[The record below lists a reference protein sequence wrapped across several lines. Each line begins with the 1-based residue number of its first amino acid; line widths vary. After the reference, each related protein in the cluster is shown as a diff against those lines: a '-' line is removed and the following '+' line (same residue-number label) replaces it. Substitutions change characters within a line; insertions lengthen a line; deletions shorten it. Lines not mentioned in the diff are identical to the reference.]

1 MSKKATTSDAG
12 PVTVP
17 GSLVPEGAIDSVDA
31 AENSGLTPDY
41 LFYKQQFYAYPVQLN
56 AVNLRKIG
64 LWGAI
69 CWLFSWLRVS
79 VFPHKKPSQLESAL
93 KYSVGSYGFNKLY
106 KDYAKKILDR
116 PAREIALS
124 ALPENRQLV
133 TVSVLLKK
141 LSLLNKKT
149 GEWKPLNL
157 IDCNIALAQADIKA
171 ADLEI
176 RNDTAT
182 GNVWVALHYY
192 SNPPENGW
200 HEPDEAF
207 QQQAVA
213 ELEKTGLAAG
223 ANVLDIIVE
232 RQEIIVADH
241 FNFAKSQLADKNYE
255 DASLAAF
262 IFQNPANRWF
272 VIIAVASIIIQFCV
286 FKYFYPFAAYI
297 HGDSFSYLNSAYH
310 NFDISTYPI
319 GYPRFLRL
327 FSIFCKWDTA
337 LVAFQYLCLES
348 SLLALVFTLF
358 YFLKPARGTKIVLIC
373 FVLFNPVLNYL
384 SNYVSSDT
392 MFLSLSLTWF
402 TLLFWIMY
410 KPTGKLVFWHAIVLA
425 AAFTVRYNALFYPA
439 IALLGFFL
447 ARKRFRLKMAGLGLA
462 VLLIGLFIQFN
473 ESKYYELTKIRQFTP
488 FSGWQMA
495 NNAMYTYRYIDSAHR
510 KPVPARFKT
519 LDSMITTYFDSTRD
533 VRKFPAEALVASTV
547 YMWSPGTPLHVYM
560 NNQFKKDSTAG
571 DLKRWASM
579 GPLFKDYGSF
589 IIRTYPMAF
598 AEHYIWPNFLKYY
611 TPPVEFLEK
620 YNMGI
625 DSVQEIAK
633 VWFNYKDRKVKVRLK
648 TYDAKVLD
656 IYPTLVGVMSVLF
669 LFGCIFMLVLGAHKE
684 VVLRKALLLAFALWS
699 VNLAFSLFASPIALR
714 FQLFPIL
721 VSGAFTILVLGY
733 IVGAAFTNPQNA
745 NK

>member
-1 MSKKATTSDAG
+1 MSKKATMSDAG

-17 GSLVPEGAIDSVDA
+17 GPFVPESTTDNVDA
-31 AENSGLTPDY
+31 VENSGLAPDY
-41 LFYKQQFYAYPVQLN
+41 LFYKQQFYAYPVQFN
-56 AVNLRKIG
+56 ALNLRKMG
-64 LWGAI
+64 VWGAI

-79 VFPHKKPSQLESAL
+79 IFPHKKPQNLASAL
-93 KYSVGSYGFNKLY
+93 RYSVGKFGYDKLY
-106 KDYAKKILDR
+106 KDYARKISGR
-116 PAREIALS
+116 AAKEIELTS
-124 ALPENRQLV
+124 LPENRQLV

-149 GEWKPLNL
+149 GEWKPLQL
-157 IDCNIALAQADIKA
+157 IDCNIALAQGDIKA

-176 RNDTAT
+176 RNDAAT

-241 FNFAKSQLADKNYE
+241 FNFAKQQLVDKNYD
-255 DASLAAF
+255 DASLAAY
-262 IFQNPANRWF
+262 IFKNPANRWYI
-272 VIIAVASIIIQFCV
+272 IIAIAAIIIQFCV
-286 FKYFYPFAAYI
+286 FKYLYPYAAYI
-297 HGDSFSYLNSAYH
+297 NGDSYSYLNSAYL
-310 NFDISTYPI
+310 NLDISTYPI

-337 LVAFQYLCLES
+337 LVGFQYLCLES

-358 YFLKPARGTKIVLIC
+358 YFLKPAKPTKIILLC
-373 FVLFNPVLNYL
+373 FVLCNPVLNYL

-439 IALLGFFL
+439 IALFGFLL
-447 ARKRFRLKMAGLGLA
+447 AKKRFWLKMAGLVFA
-462 VLLIGLFIQFN
+462 VALIGLFIQFN
-473 ESKYYELTKIRQFTP
+473 TNKYYQLTKMRQFTP

-510 KPVPARFKT
+510 KPVPAKFKV
-519 LDSMITTYFDSTRD
+519 LDSMIRTYFDSTRD
-533 VRKFPAEALVASTV
+533 VRKHPVEGMVASTV
-547 YMWSPGTPLHVYM
+547 YMWSPGLPLQFYM
-560 NNQFKKDSTAG
+560 RSQFKNDSISSEH
-571 DLKRWASM
+571 KKWATM
-579 GPLFKDYGSF
+579 GPLYKDYGSF
-589 IIRTYPMAF
+589 IIRSYPMAF
-598 AEHYIWPNFLKYY
+598 AEHYLWPNFLKYY
-611 TPPVEFLEK
+611 TPPVEFLEQ

-633 VWFNYKDRKVKVRLK
+633 VWFNYKDRKVKTRLK
-648 TYDAKVLD
+648 TFNAPILD
-656 IYPTLVGVMSVLF
+656 IYPILVGVLSVLF
-669 LFGCIFMLVLGAHKE
+669 LFGCISMLVLGAHKQ
-684 VVLRKALLLAFALWS
+684 VVLRKALLLAFALWG
-699 VNLAFSLFASPIALR
+699 VNMAFSLFASPIALR

-733 IVGAAFTNPQNA
+733 IVSAAFTNTQNE